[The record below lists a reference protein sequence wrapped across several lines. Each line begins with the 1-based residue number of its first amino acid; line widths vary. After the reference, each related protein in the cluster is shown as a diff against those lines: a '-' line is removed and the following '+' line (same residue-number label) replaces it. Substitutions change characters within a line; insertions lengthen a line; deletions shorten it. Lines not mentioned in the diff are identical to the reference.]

1 MSGSTFTLFV
11 RCGIWY
17 ADVRTPSGKRKKVTT
32 KAKTRRAAMQVALAM
47 QEEGRFDDDDAN
59 PSFWSYVRDW
69 WIWDKCPYVKE
80 SVRNGRRLTRGYVDM
95 CRTEML
101 KYIDPAFHDRPLKEI
116 TAGRYQ
122 SLRRYHAT
130 DYWALDDGDDGVLQP
145 HHRVRPRQG
154 A

>member
-59 PSFWSYVRDW
+59 PSFWSCTRDW
-69 WIWDKCPYVKE
+69 WTRDKYTYAKE
-80 SVRNGRRLTRGYVDM
+80 SIGSLRKYVSI
-95 CRTEML
+95 CSTGML
-101 KYIDPAFHDRPLKEI
+101 KYIAVFHDYR
-116 TAGRYQ
+116 AV
-122 SLRRYHAT
+122 
-130 DYWALDDGDDGVLQP
+130 DYRALYDGDATTLLGTTSTRYLKSSERFCDSHPSTNSISML
-145 HHRVRPRQG
+145 RFS
-154 A
+154 